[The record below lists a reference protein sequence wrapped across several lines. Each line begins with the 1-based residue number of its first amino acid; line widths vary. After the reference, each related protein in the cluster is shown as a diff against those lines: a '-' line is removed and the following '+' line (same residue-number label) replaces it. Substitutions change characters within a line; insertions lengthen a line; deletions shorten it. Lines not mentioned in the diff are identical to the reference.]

1 MDTDAAAEGAPAP
14 SIRRVPFLGVEITA
28 LGVRDA
34 SELIAAR
41 PPGAPFAYVV
51 TPNAAH
57 FTRLGELKDAR
68 FADAYAHAWLRLLDG
83 ATPRRLAKL
92 VFGLDIPQAA
102 GSDLTSYLFAH
113 CIRPGDTL
121 TVIGGSEEMRSR
133 LLEQYGLGAVNMH
146 VPSMGFISRPQE
158 VEACVDY
165 VVAHPAR
172 YVFFVVGA
180 PASEYLARMVDAR
193 GGAVGTGLCV
203 GSSLNFV
210 TGIVERAP
218 AFYRERG
225 LEWLHRLLLNPRGH
239 ARRVFVDSLPVLWMV
254 AKARLD
260 PAAYGMGGAA
270 GKAGGASGGAP

>member
-1 MDTDAAAEGAPAP
+1 MDTEIGSGPAAAPA
-14 SIRRVPFLGVEITA
+14 IRRVPFLGVEITA
-28 LGVRDA
+28 LGVKEA
-34 SELIAAR
+34 AELIAAR

-68 FADAYAHAWLRLLDG
+68 FADAYAHSWLRLLDG

-102 GSDLTSYLFAH
+102 GSDLTTYLFAH

-121 TVIGGSEEMRSR
+121 TVIGGSEEMRRR
-133 LLEQYGLGAVNMH
+133 LMEQYRLGAVNLH
-146 VPSMGFISRPQE
+146 IPSMGFINRPEE
-158 VEACVDY
+158 VEACVDF

-180 PASEYLARMVDAR
+180 PPSEYLARMVAGR

-218 AFYRERG
+218 DFYRRNG
-225 LEWLHRLLLNPRGH
+225 LEWLHRLLLNPKGH

-260 PAAYGMGGAA
+260 PAAYGMAPKRPGA
-270 GKAGGASGGAP
+270 GGGAP